1 MYQQKLQTEISKKE
15 SLEMGRKQQG
25 SQAKLFKKEFLPG
38 ETAAGL
44 GVLKES
50 DFVQRMQTNDNWKQV
65 EEYPQYLQ
73 QSSIPSL
80 EEMVNNFI
88 SKDKSES
95 TQEDEIDSIR
105 PVGAYSNLGDAQ
117 VGAQNPTPVALVDVI
132 KIDLDSTPLKN
143 VKDQHAAVSKIYVRD
158 GMKALKAPYY
168 KQYLDDS
175 IKLPKIK

>member
-1 MYQQKLQTEISKKE
+1 
-15 SLEMGRKQQG
+15 
-25 SQAKLFKKEFLPG
+25 
-38 ETAAGL
+38 
-44 GVLKES
+44 
-50 DFVQRMQTNDNWKQV
+50 V

-143 VKDQHAAVSKIYVRD
+143 VKD
-158 GMKALKAPYY
+158 
-168 KQYLDDS
+168 
-175 IKLPKIK
+175 